1 MTKEAPT
8 LYECM
13 YILVPTLEEDEI
25 EQVAKTIE
33 QTVTE
38 ADGEIKGHYDW
49 GRRRFAYK
57 IRQWT
62 EGIYRILYFTSMG
75 PAVDE
80 LKRLATQDERI
91 IRAMVVIANPRAI
104 YKPGGEGEEE
114 EITEAG
120 EAPETAAEASEAAAE
135 TPEATGSEAEA
146 GETAPEA
153 AETDSQQEAGEA

>member
-25 EQVAKTIE
+25 QDVAKRIE
-33 QTVTE
+33 QAVTE
-38 ADGEIKGHYDW
+38 ADGEVKGHYDW

-75 PAVDE
+75 PAVDAI
-80 LKRLATQDERI
+80 KDLATADERI

-104 YKPGGEGEEE
+104 YRPEGEEE
-114 EITEAG
+114 AGEEAG
-120 EAPETAAEASEAAAE
+120 EEMPAEAAEEAEGQAQSEEMAEEAPAGEAETESADTAAEA
-135 TPEATGSEAEA
+135 
-146 GETAPEA
+146 
-153 AETDSQQEAGEA
+153 

>member
-38 ADGEIKGHYDW
+38 ADGEVKGHYDW

-80 LKRLATQDERI
+80 LKRLATSDERI

-104 YKPGGEGEEE
+104 YKPEGEEGAE
-114 EITEAG
+114 EVEAG
-120 EAPETAAEASEAAAE
+120 EAAEAPAAEQEEAEEQAAE
-135 TPEATGSEAEA
+135 SAQQAEQGEQAEATEEA
-146 GETAPEA
+146 GEE
-153 AETDSQQEAGEA
+153 Q

>member
-13 YILVPTLEEDEI
+13 YILVPTLEDDEI
-25 EQVAKTIE
+25 QEVANRIE
-33 QTVTE
+33 QAVTE
-38 ADGEIKGHYDW
+38 ADGEVKGHYDW

-80 LKRLATQDERI
+80 LKQLATSDERI

-104 YKPGGEGEEE
+104 YRPEGEEE
-114 EITEAG
+114 AEG
-120 EAPETAAEASEAAAE
+120 EAEEPQEGQEEEEQVSEGEETTAETTAAEQA
-135 TPEATGSEAEA
+135 
-146 GETAPEA
+146 
-153 AETDSQQEAGEA
+153 D